1 MYNPKKRKF
10 ELITAICCFVMAGL
24 ILAQGVWHFIQEL
37 RGFTFSYLA
46 DVFTEGNLLYLLFF
60 SVLVAIFSIIGDFII
75 AVAFFAT
82 GGFLTLFGVKL
93 CKKPVQ
99 KEDGSY
105 RGVKKALV
113 PIIVISA
120 VITGTLLIA
129 NSVEDI
135 MWRHVWFL
143 PIAAVALV
151 MSIIAISL
159 KNPTPPP
166 AEEAI
171 EKETAPVEELVIEE
185 GSTADPLEEKMQ
197 ELVKWKEEGLLTEEQ
212 YKASVDA
219 ILNQLK

>member
-24 ILAQGVWHFIQEL
+24 ILAQGVWHFIREL
-37 RGFTFSYLA
+37 PSFPNVA
-46 DVFTEGNLLYLLFF
+46 DAFTEGNLLYLLFF
-60 SVLVAIFSIIGDFII
+60 SVLVAIFLIVGEFMLPLF
-75 AVAFFAT
+75 FFAT
-82 GGFLTLFGVKL
+82 GGALTLFGVKL

-105 RGVKKALV
+105 RSVKKALV
-113 PIIVISA
+113 PVLVVSG
-120 VITGTLLIA
+120 VITGVLLLV
-129 NSVEDI
+129 NSVDEI
-135 MWRHVWFL
+135 LWRYIWFL
-143 PIAAVALV
+143 PVSAVSLV
-151 MSIIAISL
+151 MSIIAVSL

-171 EKETAPVEELVIEE
+171 EETAPVEEPVIEE
-185 GSTADPLEEKMQ
+185 ESTADPLEEKLQ